1 VSRHNHYWM
10 TTGIPHPLVFLNG
23 KFLYE
28 CSVCDKRK
36 YFRHQPVNPLV
47 PSAWEVYDQEVQ
59 NGNAAY
65 VMSPPLQVGQEEQW
79 SEGQRYKNLV
89 EGHKL

>member
-1 VSRHNHYWM
+1 MSKHSHYWVA
-10 TTGIPHPLVFLNG
+10 TGIPHPLVFLNE

-28 CSVCDKRK
+28 CSVCDKRG

-47 PSAWEVYDQEVQ
+47 PSAWEVYGREVR

-65 VMSPPLQVGQEEQW
+65 VVSPPLQLGQEAQW
-79 SEGQRYKNLV
+79 SEGERYKRLV
-89 EGHKL
+89 QGNRS